1 MSSWAPVIDGILAV
15 DVAGDGHDRDDE
27 ESVSGQEVAERKT
40 EKPACIQLLGVERQY
55 DDNREKWDE
64 AREHLPFGVAPIR
77 FALFAFDH
85 LLARFSIGPG
95 MQGTLT
101 IVGQL

>member
-1 MSSWAPVIDGILAV
+1 LAI
-15 DVAGDGHDRDDE
+15 DVAGDGHDRNDE

-40 EKPACIQLLGVERQY
+40 EKPACIQLLGVERQD

-85 LLARFSIGPG
+85 LLARFSIV
-95 MQGTLT
+95 QGCRVRSQSLANLCPAWMGF
-101 IVGQL
+101 VQL